1 MVFTAD
7 QIEQIVEELTKLK
20 ATHTLEELDAMTEF
34 LDFKTQNRIF
44 YEMIISDEGV
54 NEVVF
59 KEMMK
64 MKRKLEAGEEQYNV
78 DVKFGQFM
86 STKYIDPVIKKI

>member
-20 ATHTLEELDAMTEF
+20 ATHTLEELNAMHEF
-34 LDFKTQNRIF
+34 LDFRTQNRIF
-44 YEMIISDEGV
+44 YEMIISIEGV
-54 NEVVF
+54 NNLVF

>member
-7 QIEQIVEELTKLK
+7 QIEQMVEELTKLK
-20 ATHTLEELDAMTEF
+20 TMHNLEELNNMPEF

-44 YEMIISDEGV
+44 YEMIISNEGV
-54 NEVVF
+54 NQVVF

-64 MKRKLEAGEEQYNV
+64 MKRKLEAGEEQYSV

-86 STKYIDPVIKKI
+86 STKYIDPVIKKN

>member
-1 MVFTAD
+1 MVFTAE

-20 ATHTLEELDAMTEF
+20 ANHTVEELNAMTEF

-54 NEVVF
+54 NQVVF

-64 MKRKLEAGEEQYNV
+64 MKRKLEEGEEQYNV